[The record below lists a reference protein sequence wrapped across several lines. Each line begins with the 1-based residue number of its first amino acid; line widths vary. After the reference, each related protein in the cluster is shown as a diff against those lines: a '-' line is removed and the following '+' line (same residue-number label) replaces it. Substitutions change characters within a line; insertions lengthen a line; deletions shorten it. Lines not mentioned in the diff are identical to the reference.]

1 MTKLSDIGSVKL
13 QRGYPDYGWAALLQT
28 KRLLQLGIILEYDIL
43 IHTIYDL
50 VLNEETKERILN
62 EEKNTIFKWREP
74 FNNNIIDAS
83 LHLII
88 LNKETANKF
97 QNDITYSI
105 YHQIGSNV
113 ENLIADLKIKFKIE
127 SSDIAIKDKIYFFQ
141 NWNHFDLSINDKYK
155 IFFSKNSHINQNFD
169 ILIYEI
175 KELIN
180 FEILINEKKWA
191 YFTNKNFILNTE
203 ISCKDISSFKI
214 KIDNSEDDYIDNL
227 SILEWSAIETL

>member
-1 MTKLSDIGSVKL
+1 M
-13 QRGYPDYGWAALLQT
+13 
-28 KRLLQLGIILEYDIL
+28 
-43 IHTIYDL
+43 
-50 VLNEETKERILN
+50 
-62 EEKNTIFKWREP
+62 
-74 FNNNIIDAS
+74 
-83 LHLII
+83 
-88 LNKETANKF
+88 
-97 QNDITYSI
+97 
-105 YHQIGSNV
+105 
-113 ENLIADLKIKFKIE
+113 KIKFKIE

-191 YFTNKNFILNTE
+191 YFNNKNFILNTE